1 MQNIIPDT
9 IGVLGVVLMLTA
21 YFLLQIGKI
30 ASTSF
35 SYSFLNCL
43 AALMILFSLF
53 FDWNLPSVIIEACWV
68 LISAYGI
75 YRYFSLKGKNI
86 RSAGK
91 TTS

>member
-9 IGVLGVVLMLTA
+9 VGVIGVALMLLA

-35 SYSFLNCL
+35 SYSCLNCI

-53 FDWNLPSVIIEACWV
+53 FDWNLPSAIVEGCWA

-75 YRYFSLKGKNI
+75 YRYFSL
-86 RSAGK
+86 RK
-91 TTS
+91 TAINS